1 MTDLEKLEQT
11 FKEIGLEYEKIE
23 YDIIEVAE
31 YDGEAEY
38 NVSIKINN
46 GIGFFDSF
54 CKFYFLEGKFQKHGC
69 WE

>member
-23 YDIIEVAE
+23 YDIIEIAE

-38 NVSIKINN
+38 NVCIKINN
-46 GIGFFDSF
+46 GIGFYRFK
-54 CKFYFLEGKFQKHGC
+54 CEFYFLEGKFQKHGC